1 MSTWQ
6 EVLKAQ
12 HDDLDRL
19 EAMDA
24 ALNTETTELEVDKVL
39 KKPSNISFS
48 ASVTR
53 KGRGYVNRSV
63 LDDLDMNQ
71 VENDSLSPRG
81 SMESGG
87 LRSSGDREIEREIR
101 RSHEKKPSI
110 AESGMALDTETVLG
124 DRRGP
129 LSPGLQ
135 SPPAAAVDTN
145 MRFNKARAV
154 QLQKQLNESED
165 IRLKLMEQTKDLERQ
180 LKSEREEGKKNKK
193 QITLLET
200 EQRRNARKT
209 STHSASNADPAA
221 MRQEIDIL
229 RKDLQT
235 AERLVKQAES
245 NVKSKD
251 LQLKR
256 ASENI
261 SKMKARVSELETQRS
276 GDVAGD
282 RERADAAESRVKVL
296 EKQRSD
302 LIAAFKKQIKLIDVL
317 KRQKL
322 HIEAARLLSFTE
334 EDFMKALD
342 WNI

>member
-24 ALNTETTELEVDKVL
+24 ALNTETTELEVEKVL

-48 ASVTR
+48 ASVNR
-53 KGRGYVNRSV
+53 KGLGYSTGRSV
-63 LDDLDMNQ
+63 LDDLDMNA
-71 VENDSLSPRG
+71 VDGDTFLPRG

-87 LRSSGDREIEREIR
+87 GLRSSGDNIEVR
-101 RSHEKKPSI
+101 RSREKP
-110 AESGMALDTETVLG
+110 ATESTGIVLDADATLG

-154 QLQKQLNESED
+154 QLQKQLNDSED
-165 IRLKLMEQTKDLERQ
+165 LRLKLMEQTKDLERQ
-180 LKSEREEGKKNKK
+180 LKTAREEGKKNRK

-209 STHSASNADPAA
+209 STHSTSNADPTA

-261 SKMKARVSELETQRS
+261 SKMKTRVSELETQRS
-276 GDVAGD
+276 GDVTGD

-302 LIAAFKKQIKLIDVL
+302 LIAAFKKQMKLIDVL